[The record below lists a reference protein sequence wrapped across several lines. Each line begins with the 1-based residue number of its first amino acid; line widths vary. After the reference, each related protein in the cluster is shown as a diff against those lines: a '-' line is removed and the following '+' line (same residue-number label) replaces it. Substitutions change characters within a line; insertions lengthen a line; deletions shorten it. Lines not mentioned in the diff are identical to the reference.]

1 MIWRK
6 AESAVRPVE
15 LDTASSKTVNYIRKN
30 IIEVEREEP
39 EGTTIVIFEYDELA
53 VPKADWELFKE
64 MQELSVKAEKQE
76 RALAGNGETLVAKNV
91 HSIGEY
97 ITVDGVFCEVI
108 AKICVGEKIIFDR
121 NVKQANIGSV
131 LKGE

>member
-6 AESAVRPVE
+6 TESAERPAE
-15 LDTASSKTVNYIRKN
+15 LDTTSSKAINYVRKN
-30 IIEVEREEP
+30 IIEVEREQSD
-39 EGTTIVIFEYDELA
+39 GTTMTMYEYDELA

-64 MQELSVKAEKQE
+64 MQELAVKAEEQE
-76 RALAGNGETLVAKNV
+76 RALAGNGETSVAKNV

-121 NVKQANIGSV
+121 NVKQANIGSI